1 MTILMKNRI
10 LIFWILLISS
20 QLFSQ
25 ERYLTKEG
33 YISFFSH
40 SLVEDIK
47 ADNYQVLSIIDKK
60 TGEIAIQLLMKSFMF
75 KKALMQE
82 HFNQSYVESYKYPKA
97 TFKGFIIN
105 LKELDN
111 QNGALE
117 IKGILSIH
125 GKEKEIS
132 IKANVQ
138 ILKDQI
144 NLSGNFMVEVAD
156 FDIKI
161 PIVVRNNIAKTIKIT
176 FDLQHKSYK

>member
-1 MTILMKNRI
+1 MKNRI
-10 LIFWILLISS
+10 LIIWLLLISS

-33 YISFFSH
+33 YITFFSH

-47 ADNYQVLSIIDKK
+47 ADNYQVLSVIDKK

-97 TFKGFIIN
+97 TFKGFILN

-111 QNGALE
+111 QNDTAE
-117 IKGILSIH
+117 IKGILTIH

-132 IKANVQ
+132 TIANVQ

-144 NLSGNFMVEVAD
+144 NLSGYFMVEVAD

>member
-1 MTILMKNRI
+1 MKNRF
-10 LIFWILLISS
+10 LIIWLLLISS

-40 SLVEDIK
+40 SLAEDIK
-47 ADNYQVLSIIDKK
+47 ADNYQVLSVIDKK

-82 HFNQSYVESYKYPKA
+82 HFNQSYVESHKYPKA
-97 TFKGFIIN
+97 IFKGYIIN
-105 LKELDN
+105 FNELDS
-111 QNGALE
+111 QNDTVE

-132 IKANVQ
+132 IVAKVEV
-138 ILKDQI
+138 LKDQI
-144 NLSGNFMVEVAD
+144 NLSGHFMVEVAD
-156 FDIKI
+156 FNINI
-161 PIVVRNNIAKTIKIT
+161 PIVVRNNIAKTIKVT
-176 FDLQHKSYK
+176 FDLKHKPYK

>member
-1 MTILMKNRI
+1 MKNRI

-82 HFNQSYVESYKYPKA
+82 HFNQSYVESYTYPKA

>member
-1 MTILMKNRI
+1 MKTKIIIIL
-10 LIFWILLISS
+10 LLLISS

-60 TGEIAIQLLMKSFMF
+60 TGEIAIQLLMRSFMF
-75 KKALMQE
+75 KKALMQQ

-97 TFKGFIIN
+97 TFKGFILN

-111 QNGALE
+111 QNDTAE
-117 IKGILSIH
+117 IKGILTIH

-132 IKANVQ
+132 TIANVQ

-144 NLSGNFMVEVAD
+144 NLSGHFMVEVAD